1 VAVDLIHPAFAD
13 TVQCD
18 WYCPQTASKGSL
30 RVDRLLELGFP
41 QISKDDAILVNAS
54 GKKSFLGSETAAA
67 TASKAASSRHSLC
80 LSLMNLQ
87 FAKSCGN
94 HEDEVIEGSH
104 RHKADAEIFIQG
116 TIAAE
121 LAILHQ

>member
-1 VAVDLIHPAFAD
+1 VSH
-13 TVQCD
+13 
-18 WYCPQTASKGSL
+18 K
-30 RVDRLLELGFP
+30 VDRPLELGFP
-41 QISKDDAILVNAS
+41 QISKDDAILVNAN
-54 GKKSFLGSETAAA
+54 GKKSCLGSETAAA
-67 TASKAASSRHSLC
+67 AASKAASSQHSLC

-87 FAKSCGN
+87 FAKSYGN

-104 RHKADAEIFIQG
+104 QHKADDERFVQG